1 MGHLQLAEIGLQ
13 LAEISMSIREIING
27 IGDDGK
33 DRTALGKIL

>member
-13 LAEISMSIREIING
+13 LAEISMSIREIVKG

-33 DRTALGKIL
+33 DRAALGKLL